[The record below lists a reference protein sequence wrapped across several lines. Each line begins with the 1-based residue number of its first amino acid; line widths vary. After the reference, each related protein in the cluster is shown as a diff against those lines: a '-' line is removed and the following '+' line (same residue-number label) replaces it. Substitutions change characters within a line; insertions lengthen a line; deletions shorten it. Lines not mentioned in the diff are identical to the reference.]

1 MNKRQT
7 KIELVRKYIK
17 NINVNGVAYTY
28 LNIPKDIA
36 NNAISSYASSVRY
49 KDIIGIIDTSKTGNG
64 KKGLL
69 FTEYKV
75 FYNNGMM
82 RKKGSISYN
91 LIYENRG
98 VPAEIINPDYNKQN
112 LVELLNELSVIE
124 SDSVQNQIR
133 KIGAAFDD
141 INHEA
146 KEFTETLESGLNLI
160 KSVFDLFDNNSSK

>member
-1 MNKRQT
+1 
-7 KIELVRKYIK
+7 
-17 NINVNGVAYTY
+17 
-28 LNIPKDIA
+28 
-36 NNAISSYASSVRY
+36 
-49 KDIIGIIDTSKTGNG
+49 
-64 KKGLL
+64 
-69 FTEYKV
+69 
-75 FYNNGMM
+75 MM
-82 RKKGSISYN
+82 RKKVSISYN